1 MTSGIARTIEFDHP
15 GGPEVLQWRT
25 RPLTAP
31 GAGEVLIEQD
41 AIGVNY
47 IDIQHRSG
55 RYPLAAYPSSLGI
68 EASGHVL
75 AVGEGVQDFSVGDR
89 VAYIHLPIGA
99 YTTHRILP
107 AGRVVPV
114 PEGVPLDWAG
124 VTLNRALTAQYLVND
139 SFAVAAQ
146 HVVLVHAAAGGVGQ
160 LLAQWAS
167 HKGARVI
174 GTVGSADKRELAL
187 AAGCHEVLINTSPD
201 WVSSCRELTGGEGVH
216 AVYDGIGG
224 AMFEQSLLALRPNGV
239 LASYGTPA
247 GPIPPFDIFRLNQL
261 GSLHVTSPSIFTF
274 NKTTAALR
282 ERSAD
287 VFAQALA
294 GVLRTDAPRLYAF
307 DQAREAHADL
317 AARRTTGSIGLS
329 TR

>member
-1 MTSGIARTIEFDHP
+1 MTDAARTIEFHQP
-15 GGPEVLQWRT
+15 GGPEVLQWHS
-25 RPLTAP
+25 RPLPRP
-31 GAGEVLIEQD
+31 GAGEVLVEQC
-41 AIGVNY
+41 AIGVNF

-55 RYPLAAYPSSLGI
+55 RYPVAALPSGLGI

-75 AVGEGVQDFSVGDR
+75 AVGEGVDDFRVGDR

-99 YTTHRILP
+99 YTTHRVLP
-107 AGRVVPV
+107 AGRLVQV
-114 PEGVPLDWAG
+114 PEGVSLDWVG

-139 SFAVAAQ
+139 SFPVSGS
-146 HVVLVHAAAGGVGQ
+146 HVILVHAAAGGVGQ
-160 LLAQWAS
+160 LLSQWAS
-167 HKGARVI
+167 SRGARVI
-174 GTVGSADKRELAL
+174 GTVGSEDKRAAAL
-187 AAGCHEVLINTSPD
+187 ASGCDSVLINTDPG
-201 WVSSCRELTGGEGVH
+201 WVQACRELTGGEGVH

-224 AMFEQSLLALRPNGV
+224 AMFEQSLLALRPNGL

-274 NKTTAALR
+274 NKTTRALR

-287 VFAQALA
+287 VFAQVLA
-294 GVLRTDAPRLYAF
+294 GVLRADAPRMYPFEA
-307 DQAREAHADL
+307 AREAHADL
-317 AARRTTGSIGLS
+317 AARRTTGSIGLT

>member
-1 MTSGIARTIEFDHP
+1 MAGSAQTIEFDRP

-25 RPLTAP
+25 RPLASP
-31 GAGEVLIEQD
+31 AAGEVLIEQS
-41 AIGVNY
+41 AIGVNF

-55 RYPLAAYPSSLGI
+55 RYPIAAFPSSLGI

-75 AVGEGVQDFSVGDR
+75 AVGDGVADFAVGDR

-139 SFAVAAQ
+139 SFPVGPAHA
-146 HVVLVHAAAGGVGQ
+146 VLVHAAAGGVGQ
-160 LLAQWAS
+160 LLAQWCS

-174 GTVGSADKRELAL
+174 GTVGSADKIAIAR
-187 AAGCHEVLINTSPD
+187 AAGCHEVLISTDPG
-201 WVSSCRELTGGEGVH
+201 WVAACRALTGGEGVH

-261 GSLHVTSPSIFTF
+261 GSLHITSPSIFTF
-274 NKTTAALR
+274 NKTTEALR
-282 ERSAD
+282 ARSAD

-294 GVLRTDAPRLYAF
+294 GVLRTDAPRLYGF

-329 TR
+329 AR

>member
-1 MTSGIARTIEFDHP
+1 MTGSAQTIEFDQP

-25 RPLTAP
+25 RPLAAP
-31 GAGEVLIEQD
+31 AAGEVLIEQS

-55 RYPLAAYPSSLGI
+55 RYPIASFPSSLGI
-68 EASGHVL
+68 EAAGRII
-75 AVGEGVQDFSVGDR
+75 AIGDGVTDFRVGDR

-114 PEGVPLDWAG
+114 PDGVPLDWVG
-124 VTLNRALTAQYLVND
+124 VTLNRALTAQYLVHD
-139 SFAVAAQ
+139 SFAVGPA

-160 LLAQWAS
+160 LLAQWCS

-174 GTVGSADKRELAL
+174 GTVGSAEKIPAAK
-187 AAGCHEVLINTSPD
+187 AAGCHEVLISTDPN
-201 WVSSCRELTGGEGVH
+201 WVGACRELTAGEGVH
-216 AVYDGIGG
+216 VVYDGIGG

-261 GSLHVTSPSIFTF
+261 GSLHITSPSIFTF
-274 NKTTAALR
+274 NKTTQALR

-287 VFAQALA
+287 VFSQALA
-294 GVLRTDAPRLYAF
+294 GVLRTDAPHLYGF
-307 DQAREAHADL
+307 GQAREAHIDL

-329 TR
+329 AP

>member
-1 MTSGIARTIEFDHP
+1 MSGTARTIEFDHP

-25 RPLTAP
+25 RPLAMP
-31 GAGEVLIEQD
+31 QAGEVLIEQV
-41 AIGVNY
+41 AIGVNF

-55 RYPLAAYPSSLGI
+55 RYPIASFPSSLGI
-68 EASGHVL
+68 EAAGHVM
-75 AVGEGVQDFSVGDR
+75 AVGAGVSDFQVGDR

-107 AGRVVPV
+107 AARVVPV
-114 PEGVPLDWAG
+114 PQGVPLEWAG

-139 SFAVAAQ
+139 SFPVGPL
-146 HVVLVHAAAGGVGQ
+146 HTVLIHAAAGGVGQ
-160 LLAQWAS
+160 LLAQWAA

-174 GTVGSADKRELAL
+174 GTVGSADKIALAR
-187 AAGCHEVLINTSPD
+187 AAGCHDVLINADPG
-201 WVSSCRELTGGEGVH
+201 WVAACRDLTAGEGVH

-261 GSLHVTSPSIFTF
+261 GSLHITSPSIFTF
-274 NKTTAALR
+274 NKTTEALR
-282 ERSAD
+282 ARSAD
-287 VFAQALA
+287 VFANALS
-294 GVLRTDAPRLYAF
+294 GVLRTDAPKLYGF
-307 DQAREAHADL
+307 EQAREAHADL

-329 TR
+329 PR

>member
-1 MTSGIARTIEFDHP
+1 MATSAQTIEFDQP
-15 GGPEVLQWRT
+15 GGPEVLQWRS
-25 RPLTAP
+25 RPLASP
-31 GAGEVLIEQD
+31 AAGEVLIEQS
-41 AIGVNY
+41 AIGVNF

-55 RYPLAAYPSSLGI
+55 RYPIATFPSSLGI

-75 AVGEGVQDFSVGDR
+75 AVGEGVDDFAVGDR

-139 SFAVAAQ
+139 SFAVGPG

-160 LLAQWAS
+160 LLAQWCS

-174 GTVGSADKRELAL
+174 GAVGSAEKVSAAK
-187 AAGCHEVLINTSPD
+187 AAGCHEVLISTDPN
-201 WVSSCRELTGGEGVH
+201 WVSACRELTAGEGVH

-261 GSLHVTSPSIFTF
+261 GSLHITSPSIFTF
-274 NKTTAALR
+274 NKTTKALR

-287 VFAQALA
+287 VFAQAMA
-294 GVLRTDAPRLYAF
+294 GVLRTDAPRLYGF
-307 DQAREAHADL
+307 GQAREAHIDL

-329 TR
+329 AA

>member
-1 MTSGIARTIEFDHP
+1 VSGSARTIEFDQP

-25 RPLTAP
+25 RPLASLQ
-31 GAGEVLIEQD
+31 AGEVLIEQLT
-41 AIGVNY
+41 IGVNF

-55 RYPLAAYPSSLGI
+55 RYPIASFPSSVGI

-75 AVGEGVQDFSVGDR
+75 AVGEGVSDFRVGDR

-107 AGRVVPV
+107 AARVVPV
-114 PEGVPLDWAG
+114 PEGVPLEWAG

-139 SFAVAAQ
+139 SFPVGPA

-160 LLAQWAS
+160 LLAQWAA

-174 GTVGSADKRELAL
+174 GTVGSADKIALAR
-187 AAGCHEVLINTSPD
+187 AAGCHDVLINADPG
-201 WVSSCRELTGGEGVH
+201 WVAACRELTAGDGVNV
-216 AVYDGIGG
+216 VYDGIGG

-274 NKTTAALR
+274 NKTTEALR
-282 ERSAD
+282 KRSAD

-294 GVLRTDAPRLYAF
+294 GVLRTDAPKLYGF
-307 DQAREAHADL
+307 EQAREAHADL

>member
-1 MTSGIARTIEFDHP
+1 MSGTARTIEFDQP

-25 RPLTAP
+25 RPLAAP
-31 GAGEVLIEQD
+31 QAGEVLIEQS

-55 RYPLAAYPSSLGI
+55 RYPIASFPSSLGI

-75 AVGEGVQDFSVGDR
+75 AVGDGVSDFRVGDR

-107 AGRVVPV
+107 AARVVPV
-114 PEGVPLDWAG
+114 PEGVPLGWAG

-139 SFAVAAQ
+139 SFQVGPA

-160 LLAQWAS
+160 LLAQWAT

-174 GTVGSADKRELAL
+174 GTVGSAEKIALAR
-187 AAGCHEVLINTSPD
+187 AAGCHEVLISSDPG
-201 WVSSCRELTGGEGVH
+201 WVAACRALTAGEGVH
-216 AVYDGIGG
+216 AVFDGIGG

-261 GSLHVTSPSIFTF
+261 GSLHITSPSIFTF
-274 NKTTAALR
+274 NKTTEALR
-282 ERSAD
+282 ARSAD

-294 GVLRTDAPRLYAF
+294 GVLRTDTPRLYGF

-329 TR
+329 AP

>member
-1 MTSGIARTIEFDHP
+1 MTGSAQTIEFDRP

-25 RPLTAP
+25 RPLAALA
-31 GAGEVLIEQD
+31 AGEVLIEQS
-41 AIGVNY
+41 AIGVNF

-55 RYPLAAYPSSLGI
+55 RYPIATFPSSLGI
-68 EASGHVL
+68 EASGHVM
-75 AVGEGVQDFSVGDR
+75 AVGEDVNDFAVGDR

-114 PEGVPLDWAG
+114 PDGVPLDWAG

-139 SFAVAAQ
+139 SFAVVPG

-160 LLAQWAS
+160 LLAQWCS

-174 GTVGSADKRELAL
+174 GTVGSADKVPLAQ
-187 AAGCHEVLINTSPD
+187 AAGCREVLINTDAS
-201 WVSSCRELTGGEGVH
+201 WVGACRELTGGDGVH
-216 AVYDGIGG
+216 VVYDGIGG
-224 AMFEQSLLALRPNGV
+224 GMFEQSLLALRPNGV

-261 GSLHVTSPSIFTF
+261 GSLHITSPSIFTF
-274 NKTTAALR
+274 NKTTKALR

-287 VFAQALA
+287 VFAQAMA

-307 DQAREAHADL
+307 GQAREAHSDL

-329 TR
+329 AR

>member
-1 MTSGIARTIEFDHP
+1 MTGSAQTIEFDRP

-25 RPLTAP
+25 RPLASP
-31 GAGEVLIEQD
+31 AAGEVLIEQS
-41 AIGVNY
+41 AIGVNF

-55 RYPLAAYPSSLGI
+55 RYPLASFPSSLGI
-68 EASGHVL
+68 EAAGRVL
-75 AVGEGVQDFSVGDR
+75 AVGDGVSDFKVGDR

-114 PEGVPLDWAG
+114 PEGLSLEWAG
-124 VTLNRALTAQYLVND
+124 VTLNRALTAQYLVHD
-139 SFAVAAQ
+139 SFAVGPA
-146 HVVLVHAAAGGVGQ
+146 HTVLVHAAAGGVGQ
-160 LLAQWAS
+160 LLAQWCS

-174 GTVGSADKRELAL
+174 GTVGSADKVTLAR
-187 AAGCHEVLINTSPD
+187 AAGCHEVLINTD
-201 WVSSCRELTGGEGVH
+201 AGWVGSCREAAAGEGVH
-216 AVYDGIGG
+216 VVYDGIGG

-247 GPIPPFDIFRLNQL
+247 GPIAPFDIFRLNQL
-261 GSLHVTSPSIFTF
+261 GSLHITSPSIFTF
-274 NKTTAALR
+274 NKTTPALR
-282 ERSAD
+282 ARSAD

-294 GVLRTDAPRLYAF
+294 GVLKTDAPRLYAF
-307 DQAREAHADL
+307 GEAQQAHADL

-329 TR
+329 AH